1 MKVRTP
7 FIIGAAV
14 GYVLGTKAGRE
25 RYEQILGVSQRVKEN
40 PRVQETAGVLRTK
53 GGELAGTAREKA
65 GPLVDKVPAQIG
77 DKIPGMNRGSSAPA
91 EYQDPRRETPAQP

>member
-25 RYEQILGVSQRVKEN
+25 RYEQIMGTSKRVMEN

-65 GPLVDKVPAQIG
+65 APLVDKVPAQLG
-77 DKIPGMNRGSSAPA
+77 DKIPGMHRSTPPA